1 MFQFLILMIVIALVA
16 GALGFTGIAAGAA
29 VIAKIVFGIMIVGIV
44 IGLLMLAFGI
54 SILG

>member
-44 IGLLMLAFGI
+44 IVLLMLAFGI

>member
-29 VIAKIVFGIMIVGIV
+29 VIAKLVFGIMIVGIV
-44 IGLLMLAFGI
+44 IVLLMLAFGI